1 MKIIKKINTKNY
13 MLKVKTFV
21 FNSLRENTYII
32 YDESLE
38 CIIVDAGNHTTAEND
53 EILGYISDMKL
64 VPKMLLSTHSH
75 IDHVLGNTVLSKT
88 FGIPLAACPVERE
101 YYNKVW
107 MYAEVFGIK
116 FTQDMCI
123 YPSIDLAEG
132 EIVKIGADELKVLYT
147 PGHAKGHV
155 SFYAESD
162 GFVLTG
168 DTLFRRG
175 VGRSDFP
182 GGSYEQLE
190 NSLKNVLYKLPDD
203 TIVYPG
209 HGPTT
214 TIGEEKRNNYYIT
227 E

>member
-1 MKIIKKINTKNY
+1 MLNVKSFIFNT
-13 MLKVKTFV
+13 LQ
-21 FNSLRENTYII
+21 ENTYII
-32 YDESLE
+32 YNEKHE
-38 CIIVDAGNHTTAEND
+38 CVIVDAGNFTDSENS
-53 EILGYISDMKL
+53 EINNYIDGNNL

-75 IDHVLGNTVLSKT
+75 IDHVMGNAVLSSKYN
-88 FGIPLAACPVERE
+88 IPLAACPVERA

-132 EIVKIGADELKVLYT
+132 EIIKIGDDGLKVLYT

-155 SFYAESD
+155 SFYSEKD

-175 VGRSDFP
+175 IGRSDFP

-190 NSLKNVLYKLPDD
+190 NSLKNVLYKLPDG
-203 TIVYPG
+203 TVVYPG
-209 HGPTT
+209 HGPIT

>member
-1 MKIIKKINTKNY
+1 

-38 CIIVDAGNHTTAEND
+38 CVIVDAGNHTTAEND

-75 IDHVLGNTVLSKT
+75 IDHVMGNSILHERYS
-88 FGIPLAACPVERE
+88 IPLAACPVERE

-107 MYAEVFGIK
+107 MYAEVFGIR

-132 EIVKIGADELKVLYT
+132 EEIKVGAGELKVLYT

-155 SFYAESD
+155 SFYAEND

>member
-1 MKIIKKINTKNY
+1 
-13 MLKVKTFV
+13 MLKIKSFV
-21 FNSLRENTYII
+21 FNTLQENTYII
-32 YDESLE
+32 HNEEGE
-38 CIIVDAGNHTTAEND
+38 CVIIDAGNYTAAEND
-53 EILGYISDMKL
+53 EILGYIEAHKMK
-64 VPKMLLSTHSH
+64 PIMLLSTHSH
-75 IDHVLGNTVLSKT
+75 IDHVMGNAVLSRK
-88 FGIPLAACPVERE
+88 FGIPLAACPVERS

-116 FTQDMCI
+116 FDQDSCI

-132 EIVKIGADELKVLYT
+132 ELVKIGDDALKVLYT

-155 SFYAESD
+155 SFYSEND

-175 VGRSDFP
+175 IGRSDFP

-190 NSLKNVLYKLPDD
+190 NSLKNVLYKLPDN

>member
-1 MKIIKKINTKNY
+1 MFN
-13 MLKVKTFV
+13 VKSFV
-21 FNSLRENTYII
+21 FNTLQENTYILSN
-32 YDESLE
+32 ENRE
-38 CIIVDAGNHTTAEND
+38 CVIIDAGNFTEAEND
-53 EILGYISDMKL
+53 EIINYIDNNKL
-64 VPKMLLSTHSH
+64 IPKMLLSTHSH
-75 IDHVLGNTVLSKT
+75 IDHVMGNSILHERYN
-88 FGIPLAACPVERE
+88 IPLAACPVERE

-132 EIVKIGADELKVLYT
+132 EIIKIGGDELKVLYT

-155 SFYAESD
+155 SFYAEKE

-175 VGRSDFP
+175 IGRSDFP

-214 TIGEEKRNNYYIT
+214 EIGEEKRNNYYIT

>member
-1 MKIIKKINTKNY
+1 
-13 MLKVKTFV
+13 MLSVSTFV
-21 FNSLRENTYII
+21 FNSLQENTYIVSNENL
-32 YDESLE
+32 D
-38 CIIVDAGNHTTAEND
+38 CVIIDAGNYAASENE
-53 EILGYISDMKL
+53 EIIGHIESRKL
-64 VPKMLLSTHSH
+64 KPKMLLSTHSH
-75 IDHVLGNTVLSKT
+75 IDHVMGNSVLSKRY
-88 FGIPLAACPVERE
+88 GIPLAACPVERE
-101 YYNKVW
+101 YYDKVW

-123 YPSIDLAEG
+123 YPSIDLADG
-132 EIVKIGADELKVLYT
+132 EIVKVGGDELKVLYT

-155 SFYAESD
+155 SFYAEND

-214 TIGEEKRNNYYIT
+214 TIGEERRNNYYIT
-227 E
+227 D